1 MTMVMSVMIALATP
15 LGNYMQEV
23 AQNITDAFITV
34 GDKAVSEEN
43 IGKHEDMWQD
53 KIDDMTAIDK
63 YTQYHNDKIPTGGW
77 YYVGLTSTELKYDDT
92 ATAAYSSG
100 DAFPTP
106 QVGDVY
112 KYREYIYK
120 YGYENDGTKWVPAT
134 CGTSWGVAVID
145 NTKTDYEEPIIEIN
159 NEKITCYAHLFQNNT
174 DILTGVAFHDE
185 TTHLTETYSGCS
197 MLIDFASLPT
207 GATEFVRMFKG
218 CSAIVKAPKLHEGII
233 SIEGMFD
240 GCSNLSKPPMLPS
253 TLKNMNYAFNGC
265 TILEYVPPLPEGIEN
280 MDFAF
285 AECDEITSA
294 NTIPMSVKSAQRTFK
309 GCDKLRGTIAINAT
323 GLTSYE
329 GMFEGCAKTA
339 ELEIKIAGATPGNIK
354 KLIAQSGYN
363 GGQYMKYIDD
373 TGALVPAK

>member
-1 MTMVMSVMIALATP
+1 MTMVMAVMISLATP

-43 IGKHEDMWQD
+43 IGKHEQMWQD
-53 KIDDMTAIDK
+53 KIDNMTDIDK
-63 YTQYHNDKIPTGGW
+63 YTQYHNGKIPTGGW
-77 YYVGLTSTELKYDDT
+77 YYVGLTSTDLTYDKD
-92 ATAAYSSG
+92 ATAAYTKG

-120 YGYENDGTKWVPAT
+120 YGYENDGTQWVPAT

-145 NTKTDYEEPIIEIN
+145 NTQTDYEEPIIEIN
-159 NEKITCYAHLFQNNT
+159 GEKITCYAHLFQNNT
-174 DILTGVAFHDE
+174 DILSGVAFHNE

-197 MLIDFASLPT
+197 MLIDFEVLPT
-207 GATEFVRMFKG
+207 SAVEFVRMFEG
-218 CSAIVKAPKLHEGII
+218 CSAILKAPKLHEGII

-240 GCSNLSKPPMLPS
+240 GCSNLAKPPQLPS
-253 TLKNMNYAFNGC
+253 TLKNMDYAFNGC
-265 TILEYVPPLPEGIEN
+265 TILEYVPPIPEGVESMN
-280 MDFAF
+280 YAF

-294 NTIPMSVKSAQRTFK
+294 NTIPALVQSAQGLFK

-323 GLTSYE
+323 GLVSYD
-329 GMFEGCAKTA
+329 GMFEDCAKTA
-339 ELEIKIAGATPGNIK
+339 ELEIKIAGPVSENIK
-354 KLIAQSGYN
+354 KVIAQSGYN

-373 TGALVPAK
+373 AGVLTPAK